1 MVERTG
7 FPVEVGNDTLLS
19 SRPPNPC
26 LAYQAGAGSGSPV
39 GMKERDFVAA
49 RSKNRH
55 DPRKWKPKGFRY
67 GGGFWIGFGS
77 GERENRHG
85 VDGG

>member
-1 MVERTG
+1 MTRKTDGKTAIVIPTQVGIQKKQWYR
-7 FPVEVGNDTLLS
+7 FPI
-19 SRPPNPC
+19 R
-26 LAYQAGAGSGSPV
+26 SGMTHC
-39 GMKERDFVAA
+39 GDR
-49 RSKNRH
+49 KNRH